1 MIETAWS
8 AGVLRLLFLG
18 ISCIYP
24 KFAEQPIKE
33 ALLTGPLEP
42 TKEWYA
48 SAKIAGIKLWEAL
61 RKQHGFEQSIECP
74 PISMVLVITIT
85 KKTAM
90 CCPI

>member
-24 KFAEQPIKE
+24 KFDEQPIKE

-42 TKEWYA
+42 NKEGSGMQA
-48 SAKIAGIKLWEAL
+48 PKLLESNSGKLCANSTAL
-61 RKQHGFEQSIECP
+61 SNQLNAHHSLW
-74 PISMVLVITIT
+74 SW
-85 KKTAM
+85 
-90 CCPI
+90 